1 MHMESMCCVPSG
13 GRGSCA
19 HLHSL
24 VWWMGGE
31 DQIGD
36 CFLQVP
42 MCPFWSQCWFCSHP
56 QGGKGEQGL
65 PGPLGPKGEKGA
77 RVSAPAMATA
87 DPSQLCPG
95 GGLGCEPPSH
105 GLRGKPAAWPKWGM
119 RARLFLGNCVWKLLF
134 AKGTWDC
141 GIPVPIFL
149 KTRPYPSSLFPT
161 PRAMTVS
168 ESPRMPHF
176 R

>member
-42 MCPFWSQCWFCSHP
+42 MCPFWSQRWFCSHP

-87 DPSQLCPG
+87 PASYALGVDWDVSHHPMVSDGNLQLGPNG
-95 GGLGCEPPSH
+95 G
-105 GLRGKPAAWPKWGM
+105 
-119 RARLFLGNCVWKLLF
+119 
-134 AKGTWDC
+134 
-141 GIPVPIFL
+141 
-149 KTRPYPSSLFPT
+149 
-161 PRAMTVS
+161 
-168 ESPRMPHF
+168 
-176 R
+176 